1 MVELVGREGP
11 HAAAL
16 GQSAPLERND
26 EVHHR
31 ARRHG
36 VVEAAVED
44 ALVLRESQ
52 RHDAHV
58 ENAGA
63 RVRPGKRVFQHG
75 AVVLVGHEHDLGVE
89 LDARFQQPLQHVDA
103 VLRVLADHAS
113 AHLRIRHVQRQA
125 QRRYALLD
133 DAPFVFGLQV
143 GERDEGA
150 REKAQAKIV
159 VA

>member
-1 MVELVGREGP
+1 M
-11 HAAAL
+11 
-16 GQSAPLERND
+16 
-26 EVHHR
+26 
-31 ARRHG
+31 
-36 VVEAAVED
+36 
-44 ALVLRESQ
+44 LRESQ

-159 VA
+159 VAQGERGAGA